1 MTDSELK
8 KLNHLVRVANNRL
21 RRMQEYTGK
30 DVSWSAYN
38 LQARLEGKT
47 GAWSKNN
54 LIELNDNMSEQ
65 DLSRVL
71 SATTQF
77 LKTKTSKLSGIKSV
91 IKQTTKDIGVNL
103 GITNEQAESYYR
115 LLKDDNF
122 TFFQSKSEA
131 RSSEMWAIIE
141 ETKEKHLSYGQFEKR
156 MLEAGK
162 IDINTFKKIPD
173 YEIRMSLMSIYD
185 KEIQNEEL

>member
-8 KLNHLVRVANNRL
+8 KLNHMVRVANNRL

-54 LIELNDNMSEQ
+54 LIELNDTMSDQ
-65 DLSRVL
+65 DLTRVL
-71 SATTQF
+71 SATTKF
-77 LKTKTSKLSGIKSV
+77 LKSRVSTITGIKDV
-91 IKQTTKDIGVNL
+91 IRETKKTMRGDL
-103 GITNEQAESYYR
+103 DLTKEQAEAYYR
-115 LLKDDNF
+115 MLQDDNF
-122 TFFQSKSEA
+122 TFFQDKSAA
-131 RSSEMWAIIE
+131 RSSEMWAIVE
-141 ETKEKHLSYGQFEKR
+141 EAKEKHLSYGQFELK

-162 IDINTFKKIPD
+162 IDAENFRKIPD
-173 YEIRMSLMSIYD
+173 LELRASIKSIYD
-185 KEIQNEEL
+185 TDVKEE